1 MTSWPS
7 NWFAFILDEDPSFM
21 TALSDPIPTCSS
33 RGLGMC
39 SSVKEG
45 EEAAVKFYNE
55 HVEEVKKHVPKD
67 QLLVFEVKLFRNVIS
82 IQEIYL

>member
-1 MTSWPS
+1 
-7 NWFAFILDEDPSFM
+7 M

-33 RGLGMC
+33 RRLGMC

-67 QLLVFEVKLFRNVIS
+67 QLLVFEVKLFKNMIN

>member
-1 MTSWPS
+1 M
-7 NWFAFILDEDPSFM
+7 DEDPSFM

-67 QLLVFEVKLFRNVIS
+67 QLLVFEVKLFRNMIS

>member
-1 MTSWPS
+1 
-7 NWFAFILDEDPSFM
+7 
-21 TALSDPIPTCSS
+21 
-33 RGLGMC
+33 MC

-67 QLLVFEVKLFRNVIS
+67 QLLVFEVKLFRNMIS
-82 IQEIYL
+82 IQAIYL